1 MIRLKTTTNLGDLID
16 YVNSMQNNIQMIISQ
31 VMNEAINELQSELPS
46 RFGNAANEAQV
57 ALEYNGG
64 DISISVENINPY
76 HLYNASGES
85 YSDVVAYI
93 EEYLSNK
100 MAERFR
106 SEGYNY
112 GN

>member
-1 MIRLKTTTNLGDLID
+1 MIELKTTTNLGDLID
-16 YVNSMQNNIQMIISQ
+16 YVNSMQNDIQMIISQ
-31 VMNEAINELQSELPS
+31 VMNETISELQSELPS
-46 RFGNAANEAQV
+46 RFGNAANDAQITL
-57 ALEYNGG
+57 AYDGG
-64 DISISVENINPY
+64 DISINVENINPY

-100 MAERFR
+100 MAESFR

>member
-1 MIRLKTTTNLGDLID
+1 MIQLKTTTNIPDLID

-31 VMNEAINELQSELPS
+31 VISEAISELESELPS
-46 RFGNAANEAQV
+46 RFGNAANDAKV
-57 ALEYNGG
+57 TLEYDGG
-64 DISISVENINPY
+64 DVLINVENINPY

-85 YSDVVAYI
+85 YSDVVAHI

-100 MAERFR
+100 MAEKFR
-106 SEGYNY
+106 SEGYVY

>member
-1 MIRLKTTTNLGDLID
+1 MIRLKTTTNIADVID
-16 YVNSMQNNIQMIISQ
+16 YVNSMQNDIQMIISQ
-31 VMNEAINELQSELPS
+31 VMNEAIIDLQSELPS

-57 ALEYNGG
+57 TLEYDGG
-64 DISISVENINPY
+64 DISINVENINPY

-85 YSDVVAYI
+85 YSDVVAHI

-106 SEGYNY
+106 SEGYKY